1 MISPT
6 EDPGKYLT
14 QIEVSQIKLQFK
26 ITRLI
31 DYRTCL
37 KYFEE
42 SQTLAQPISTST
54 SASTLPKPKLYLKI
68 ELFDKGRVV
77 CRPFETQIF
86 HDYHIDSSVDF
97 PYQFKKM
104 SFGALLGFS
113 LYSMHR
119 DIEWPIACSTISLYD
134 EILKLRKGPQLL
146 LLWPERNP
154 DFSVDSGT
162 PGLVQEPFIDELTEN
177 CRKQDDLTTQ
187 MHSQPDGPDKSQ
199 LKAILADIQNTR
211 MLLEK
216 SVPFAFLEIDL
227 QKFSGRTVVHSE
239 PVRQINSRTNDP
251 SSYEFSYFNLKKNFS
266 AFPCEF
272 STIEK
277 NFIPKPEEPDF
288 PEFQDLLK
296 VRDYDYDLSEQH
308 ERDLV
313 LELSYKLW
321 DQNEEGPDVQNL
333 IPNSDVQRKIKQTLK
348 SPPYKPLSD
357 VKRTTMYKYRY
368 WIKGQYP
375 QA

>member
-1 MISPT
+1 M
-6 EDPGKYLT
+6 
-14 QIEVSQIKLQFK
+14 
-26 ITRLI
+26 
-31 DYRTCL
+31 
-37 KYFEE
+37 
-42 SQTLAQPISTST
+42 
-54 SASTLPKPKLYLKI
+54 
-68 ELFDKGRVV
+68 
-77 CRPFETQIF
+77 
-86 HDYHIDSSVDF
+86 
-97 PYQFKKM
+97 
-104 SFGALLGFS
+104 
-113 LYSMHR
+113 
-119 DIEWPIACSTISLYD
+119 
-134 EILKLRKGPQLL
+134 
-146 LLWPERNP
+146 N
-154 DFSVDSGT
+154 SGT

-177 CRKQDDLTTQ
+177 CRKQDDLTTK

-227 QKFSGRTVVHSE
+227 QKFSGRTVVYSE

-266 AFPCEF
+266 AFPHEF

-277 NFIPKPEEPDF
+277 NFIPYPQDPDF

-296 VRDYDYDLSEQH
+296 VRDYDFDLSEQH

-333 IPNSDVQRKIKQTLK
+333 IPNSDVQKKIKQTLK
-348 SPPYKPLSD
+348 SPPYQPLSD

-375 QA
+375 QALGRLLCIINTKGVDFYSKGLELLNDWGKISYEGAVFLLSRKFALQQSYNEEFKLEKNVYEYFYRIREYAVGRFEE